1 MNARSLLFAVAGS
14 TAFVLAATEA
24 HHAGALTLVRLG
36 LCGAALGIAAATDIA
51 ERRIPNRVVLPA
63 AVACGALT
71 LVGGVGTS
79 VLWGLALPALF
90 LGLSLARPA
99 ALGMGDVKLALL
111 IVLGLDGHAPR
122 ALMLGVAL
130 AASVGVLL
138 LILRG
143 RTAWR
148 RSLPLAPFLAIGAL
162 IALLQ

>member
-1 MNARSLLFAVAGS
+1 MNGRSLFFAVVGS

-71 LVGGVGTS
+71 LVGSAGTS

-111 IVLGLDGHAPR
+111 ILLGLDGHAPR

-143 RTAWR
+143 RAAWR
-148 RSLPLAPFLAIGAL
+148 RSLPLAPFLAAGAL
-162 IALLQ
+162 VALLQ

>member
-1 MNARSLLFAVAGS
+1 MNGRSLFFAVVGS

-24 HHAGALTLVRLG
+24 HHSGALALVRLG

-51 ERRIPNRVVLPA
+51 ERRVPNRVVLPA

-71 LVGGVGTS
+71 LVAGAGIA
-79 VLWGLALPALF
+79 VLWGLALPALL

-138 LILRG
+138 LISRG
-143 RTAWR
+143 RAAWR
-148 RSLPLAPFLAIGAL
+148 RSLPLAPFLATGAL
-162 IALLQ
+162 VALLQ